1 MITENELNISN
12 KSYINKDF
20 PVIYTELL
28 EIAKKLSSSYNPET
42 SNETDPFIVLLKL
55 LAFIGDKLNY
65 NADSKILEA
74 FMPSATQETSMR
86 NLCEMVGYDMK
97 YYIAP
102 ETEIFVTYVGDET
115 FDSNHT
121 SFTLPRLTTVV
132 STQEGDVQYVLKSN
146 CVITGKNVEQLIGTP
161 VIQGQLKTLTVFD
174 SETILLENLDSN
186 NRVYFPEVTVAQN
199 GVFVTGGTVK
209 STSDWQSVSNLNLTE
224 TGSAVFKF
232 GFDSFRGFPYIEF
245 PKDIA
250 SLIGSG
256 LKVQYIVTNGPNG
269 NVKANSLTTL
279 KSPLKFKWDNDD
291 SGDEISLEVATGEK
305 SPLIITNVNAAINGA
320 EPESINSAYNNYK
333 KTIGTFNTLVSTK
346 DYANAIYNLMD
357 NMNLYSLVSNVQVS
371 DRRTDI
377 NYGSNIV
384 TFNSEGATTKNV
396 SSSSITAYDLC
407 LYPLKTIKSNNITA
421 FKDSFKPEEN
431 VDIITRE
438 LEDNKCLSHNYKE
451 LASTDLYAV
460 KNYYRLTAKIST
472 TTKVSNL
479 EAVNILTNIN
489 SALVSKYSA
498 RNVDF
503 GYEIPFDDLLETIE
517 TADERI
523 KSVSLYEPELSTY
536 FMQADG
542 SEHKIT
548 ETDGAD
554 YFMVIVAKNILSGKV
569 SLFEYA
575 SMFDFDYGQEQTQ
588 GSIDEAEVATIDF
601 VRDNIKSVTTHA
613 NIDVYNTVSESI
625 PSNPTILKK
634 NEVIQIVTPSL
645 ITDATYPYGINYFL
659 KLNSSATQI
668 DKDTE
673 YQLETNEMC
682 IFEWTDSN
690 KNQKTE
696 VYTQGD
702 ILKPNF
708 NFKTT
713 AKRKADSETPTKTIT
728 VEGQNYDVYT
738 LTTNDKV
745 EHRKVNKETT
755 TRSFYCYWIL
765 NNSTNTLTF
774 EYNEDTEEYTYM
786 LEDGEY
792 FFQTSPSFSN
802 LYTYGA
808 GTVIK
813 KVGYDGVIWTAN
825 MLSIDDIDEKGL
837 LGHKEY
843 FSYREVNDNNYLTFI
858 EQTIITLVK
867 DNRIYTYNNQLG
879 TLTNSFVDI
888 TTKATAVHYSLDGGE
903 NYDSLSALTYTGG
916 YWKIRERLDID
927 CGPNSPQVLDGNQSM
942 EFKYV
947 VSSVEHTL
955 TIAKSN
961 TVNPIIEFSRLHQVG
976 GGDNVDLRT
985 VNIDNTSNILLE
997 TAFFYEEDDDNK
1009 AKNRN
1014 AYGYDVLS
1022 SLTIPKTYNI
1032 PVVAN
1037 ETLIMMIYNNITST
1051 GTLSATVSSGGKIAL
1066 AKDYS
1071 ADWSDSVSFSDSLNL
1086 TSGVNCVIIKGAT
1099 TVTIS
1104 VSDDFNGTVVV
1115 SKPKLIKGINPQLG
1129 LSSSQESDI
1138 ISTLT
1143 EYDTTDLFYYNNDI
1157 ENSKAIES
1165 EDLSSPY
1172 AFYDYNN
1179 IANKWTI
1186 SEIDF
1191 DNIDITIA
1199 RSSLK

>member
-28 EIAKKLSSSYNPET
+28 ETAKKLSSSYNPET

-74 FMPSATQETSMR
+74 FMPSATQESSMR
-86 NLCEMVGYDMK
+86 SLCEMVGYDMK

-102 ETEIFVTYVGDET
+102 ETEIFVTYVGDAEFT
-115 FDSNHT
+115 ASHT

-132 STQEGDVQYVLKSN
+132 STQEGDVQYVLTAN
-146 CVITGKNVEQLIGTP
+146 CSILGKNVEQLTGTP

-174 SETILLENLDSN
+174 SEKILLENLDSN
-186 NRVYFPEVTVAQN
+186 NRLYFPEITVAQN
-199 GVFVTGGTVK
+199 GVFVTGGSVA
-209 STSDWQSVSNLNLTE
+209 STSDWKLVTNLNLTE
-224 TGSAVFKF
+224 TGSAVYKF

-250 SLIGSG
+250 SLIGDG
-256 LKVQYIVTNGPNG
+256 LTVQYIVTNGPNG

-279 KSPLKFKWDNDD
+279 KSPLKFKWD
-291 SGDEISLEVATGEK
+291 GTEDEISLETAEGEK
-305 SPLIITNVNAAINGA
+305 SPLVITNVNAAINGA
-320 EPESINSAYNNYK
+320 EPEKINSAYNNYK
-333 KTIGTFNTLVSTK
+333 KMIGTFNTLVSTR

-357 NMNLYSLVSNVQVS
+357 SMNLYPLVSNIQVA

-377 NYGSNIV
+377 NYGSNVIA
-384 TFNSEGATTKNV
+384 FDAEGVTTKNI
-396 SSSSITAYDLC
+396 SSGINAYDLC
-407 LYPLKTIKSNNITA
+407 LYPLKSMKSTSISA
-421 FKDSFKPEEN
+421 FKESFKPN
-431 VDIITRE
+431 DGVSSITRE
-438 LEDNKCLSHNYKE
+438 LEYDKCLSHNYKT
-451 LASTDLYAV
+451 LASSDLYAI
-460 KNYYRLTAKIST
+460 KNYYLLKAKIST
-472 TTKVSNL
+472 TIKVSNV
-479 EAVNILTNIN
+479 EAINILSNIN
-489 SALVSKYSA
+489 SALVSKYNA

-536 FMQADG
+536 FMQANG
-542 SEHKIT
+542 NEYKIT
-548 ETDGAD
+548 ETNGAN
-554 YFMVIVAKNILSGKV
+554 YFMTLVAKNILSGKV
-569 SLFEYA
+569 SLFEYD
-575 SMFDFDYGQEQTQ
+575 SMFNFDYGQKQTQ
-588 GSIDEAEVATIDF
+588 GKIDSGAIGAISF
-601 VRDNIKSVTTHA
+601 IRDKIESVTTHA
-613 NIDVYNTVSESI
+613 NIDIFNTTSATI
-625 PSNPTILKK
+625 PSNPTVLKK

-645 ITDATYPYGINYFL
+645 ITDATYPYGINYYL
-659 KLNSSATQI
+659 ALVGGATQI
-668 DKDTE
+668 NKDSE
-673 YQLETNEMC
+673 YELKSNEKC

-690 KNQKTE
+690 KNVRYQTYE
-696 VYTQGD
+696 HGD

-713 AKRKADSETPTKTIT
+713 AKRKADSDTPTKTVTID
-728 VEGQNYDVYT
+728 GQEYELYT

-774 EYNEDTEEYTYM
+774 DGNGEYM

-813 KVGYDGVIWTAN
+813 KTGYNLVEWTAP
-825 MLSIDDIDEKGL
+825 MLSLDDIDEKGL

-843 FSYREVNDNNYLTFI
+843 FVYREVDASNYLTFI

-867 DNRIYTYNNQLG
+867 DNRIYTYNHTLS

-888 TTKATAVHYSLDGGE
+888 TSYATAVHYSFDNGE

-927 CGPNSPQVLDGNQSM
+927 CGPDSPQVLDGKQSM
-942 EFKYV
+942 VFNYKV
-947 VSSVEHTL
+947 DSVSHTL
-955 TIAKSN
+955 TIAKTLTIS
-961 TVNPIIEFSRLHQVG
+961 PIVEFSKLHQVG
-976 GGDNVDLRT
+976 GGNNVDLRT

-997 TAFFYEEDDDNK
+997 TAFCYEEDNTNK

-1014 AYGYDVLS
+1014 DSGYDVVSTLS
-1022 SLTIPKTYNI
+1022 KTYNI
-1032 PVVAN
+1032 PVITN
-1037 ETLIMMIYNNITST
+1037 ETLIMMIYNNNTTS
-1051 GTLSATVSSGGKIAL
+1051 GDKTLTASVSSGGVIGL
-1066 AKDYS
+1066 AKNYGS
-1071 ADWSDSVSFSDSLNL
+1071 TLSSTSLSL
-1086 TSGVNCVIIKGAT
+1086 VPGINCVIINNAT
-1099 TVTIS
+1099 SVTIS
-1104 VSDDFNGTVVV
+1104 VPSGNSFSGTVIV

-1129 LSSSQESDI
+1129 LSVSQEASI
-1138 ISTLT
+1138 ISKVTSI
-1143 EYDTTDLFYYNNDI
+1143 DTTDLFYYNNDI
-1157 ENSKAIES
+1157 ENSKIIES

>member
-20 PVIYTELL
+20 PVIYNELL
-28 EIAKKLSSSYNPET
+28 ETAKKLSSSYNPET

-55 LAFIGDKLNY
+55 LAFVGDKLNY

-74 FMPSATQETSMR
+74 FMPSATQESSMR
-86 NLCEMVGYDMK
+86 SLCEMVGYDMK

-115 FDSNHT
+115 FNATHS
-121 SFTLPRLTTVV
+121 SFTLPKLTTVV

-146 CVITGKNVEQLIGTP
+146 CSILGKNVEQLTGTP

-186 NRVYFPEVTVAQN
+186 NRIYFPEIAVAQN
-199 GVFVTGGTVK
+199 GVFVTGGNVT
-209 STSDWQSVSNLNLTE
+209 SSDWELVSNLNLTE
-224 TGSAVFKF
+224 TGSAVYKF
-232 GFDSFRGFPYIEF
+232 GFDSYRGFPYIEF

-250 SLIGSG
+250 SLIGDG
-256 LKVQYIVTNGPNG
+256 LTVKYIVTNGPNG

-279 KSPLKFKWDNDD
+279 KSSLKFKWDGTD
-291 SGDEISLEVATGEK
+291 DEISLETAEGEK

-320 EPESINSAYNNYK
+320 EPEKIDSAYNNYK
-333 KTIGTFNTLVSTK
+333 KMIGTFNTLVSTR

-357 NMNLYSLVSNVQVS
+357 SMNLYSLVSNVQVA

-377 NYGSNIV
+377 NYGNNVI
-384 TFNSEGATTKNV
+384 TFDTEGVSTKNI
-396 SSSSITAYDLC
+396 SSGITAYDLC
-407 LYPLKTIKSNNITA
+407 LYPLKPMKSISIA
-421 FKDSFKPEEN
+421 SFKESFKPSDST
-431 VDIITRE
+431 VSITRE
-438 LEDNKCLSHNYKE
+438 LEYNKCLSHNYHT
-451 LASTDLYAV
+451 LASSDLYAV
-460 KNYYRLTAKIST
+460 KNYYLLKAKIST
-472 TTKVSNL
+472 TTKVSNV
-479 EAVNILTNIN
+479 EAINILTNIN
-489 SALVSKYSA
+489 SALVSKYNA

-536 FMQADG
+536 FLKANGDECRISGTEG
-542 SEHKIT
+542 SN
-548 ETDGAD
+548 
-554 YFMVIVAKNILSGKV
+554 YFMALVAKNILSGKV
-569 SLFEYA
+569 SLFEYD
-575 SMFDFDYGQEQTQ
+575 SMFEFDYGQKQTK
-588 GSIDEAEVATIDF
+588 GSIDSGSVDTIDF
-601 VRDNIKSVTTHA
+601 IRDKIESVTTHA
-613 NIDVYNTVSESI
+613 NISIFNTASQAT
-625 PSNPTILKK
+625 PDNPTVLKK

-645 ITDATYPYGINYFL
+645 ITDATYPYGINYYL
-659 KLNSSATQI
+659 ELVDSATQI
-668 DKDTE
+668 NKDAE
-673 YQLETNEMC
+673 YELKSNEKC
-682 IFEWTDSN
+682 IFEWTDSS
-690 KNQKTE
+690 KNIRYA
-696 VYTQGD
+696 VYAQGD

-728 VEGQNYDVYT
+728 IDGQEYELFT

-745 EHRKVNKETT
+745 EHRKVNRETT
-755 TRSFYCYWIL
+755 SRSFYCYWIL

-774 EYNEDTEEYTYM
+774 DEVTGEYM

-792 FFQTSPSFSN
+792 FFQTSPSFSS

-813 KVGYDGVIWTAN
+813 KTGYSSVTWTAPI
-825 MLSIDDIDEKGL
+825 LSLDDIDEKGL

-843 FSYREVNDNNYLTFI
+843 FSYREVDASNYLTFT

-867 DNRIYTYNNQLG
+867 DNRIYTYNHSLS
-879 TLTNSFVDI
+879 TLTNSFADI
-888 TTKATAVHYSLDGGE
+888 TDYATSVHYSFDNGE
-903 NYDSLSALTYTGG
+903 NYAALSALSYTGG

-927 CGPNSPQVLDGNQSM
+927 CGPDSPQVLDGNQSM
-942 EFKYV
+942 IFNYKIGLV
-947 VSSVEHTL
+947 DHTL
-955 TIAKSN
+955 TVAKSDS
-961 TVNPIIEFSRLHQVG
+961 VNPIIEFSRLHQVG
-976 GGDNVDLRT
+976 GGNNVDLRT

-997 TAFFYEEDDDNK
+997 TAFCYEEDTDNK

-1014 AYGYDVLS
+1014 ESGYDVLS
-1022 SLTIPKTYNI
+1022 VLPKTYNI
-1032 PVVAN
+1032 PVVSN
-1037 ETLIMMIYNNITST
+1037 ETLIMMIYNNNTTS
-1051 GTLSATVSSGGKIAL
+1051 GDKTLTATVSTGGYIGL
-1066 AKDYS
+1066 AKNYGTTLDT
-1071 ADWSDSVSFSDSLNL
+1071 DTLSLS
-1086 TSGVNCVIIKGAT
+1086 SGINCVIIDNASSI
-1099 TVTIS
+1099 TIS
-1104 VSDDFNGTVVV
+1104 VPAGHSFSGTVVV
-1115 SKPKLIKGINPQLG
+1115 SKPKLIKGINSQLG
-1129 LSSSQESDI
+1129 LSSSQEGNI
-1138 ISTLT
+1138 ISKITSLDT
-1143 EYDTTDLFYYNNDI
+1143 EDLFYYNNDV
-1157 ENSKAIES
+1157 ENSKIIES